1 MRAFKNWFA
10 ASLMLMFMASVV
22 VLGSSCS
29 KTEKSTEE
37 TQATNQPAP
46 ADQTNPPMTNTA
58 APSDA
63 QIAAIV
69 VAANDA
75 DIANGRMAQ
84 TKSGNS
90 DVKSFGRM
98 MVTDH
103 TSVNDKAKALATQLN
118 LTPQESDASR
128 QMKATQDSLRSTL
141 QGKSGA
147 EFDKAYVSN
156 EVELHQMVLNE
167 LDQNLIPNAQN
178 AQLKQLLT
186 DTRPAIAEHLQH
198 ARDLQ
203 QRLGGMANR

>member
-1 MRAFKNWFA
+1 
-10 ASLMLMFMASVV
+10 VV
-22 VLGSSCS
+22 VLGASCS

-46 ADQTNPPMTNTA
+46 ADQTNPPMNA
-58 APSDA
+58 AGAVRRRDRRDRRGS
-63 QIAAIV
+63 Q
-69 VAANDA
+69 
-75 DIANGRMAQ
+75 RRRHRERTMAQ

-128 QMKATQDSLRSTL
+128 QMKAMQDSLRSTL

-147 EFDKAYVSN
+147 EFDKAYVNN

-203 QRLGGMANR
+203 QRLGGHGESLSDR